1 MSKVSASSLERSRA
15 LAAFHADVSPR
26 LLAEL
31 RASGVLAGADAALAL
46 HEWLAVSLHACVRG
60 VLAVTLADEE
70 RADLVDAFHDTV
82 LSGGPT
88 ERAFLA
94 TRYEE
99 YDGLSRTLGQ
109 KGAARVPGA
118 IAAAFARHT
127 LAADVAALT
136 EAAAPV
142 LEALAEGAEAVIM
155 KPGAEA
161 ETSVKLPPLFGLLTL
176 TARLDAAGF
185 AWAVGGSALLASLGL
200 VDHVNDWDVQVE
212 SDPEPL
218 RELFADMPHTF
229 HGHGGCHADWKLSF
243 EAEATELIP
252 RFAFFVPGGVVRIP
266 LHVSGRWS
274 GLPVASP
281 EGWACAYALMGE
293 FDEPELRARRAERA
307 DRLFGW
313 LSANGT
319 DRARVAELMNEPLPA
334 VLRARFELLAR
345 TGG

>member
-1 MSKVSASSLERSRA
+1 VTTPSSLARSAA

-31 RASGVLAGADAALAL
+31 RASGVLAGADAAIAS
-46 HEWLAVSLHACVRG
+46 HEWLAASLHACVRG
-60 VLAVTLADEE
+60 VLAVTLADDE

-82 LSGGPT
+82 LSGGPS

-118 IAAAFARHT
+118 IATAFARHT

-142 LEALAEGAEAVIM
+142 LEALAEGAEAVITR
-155 KPGAEA
+155 PVAEEA
-161 ETSVKLPPLFGLLTL
+161 ASVKLPPLFGLLAL
-176 TARLDAAGF
+176 TERLDGAGLT
-185 AWAVGGSALLASLGL
+185 WALGGSGLLAALGL
-200 VDHVNDWDVQVE
+200 VDRVNDWDVQVD

-243 EAEATELIP
+243 DAEATELIP

-266 LHVSGRWS
+266 LHVSRRWS
-274 GLPVASP
+274 GLPIASP

-293 FDEPELRARRAERA
+293 FDEPELRTRRAERA
-307 DRLFGW
+307 DFLFGW

-319 DRARVAELMNEPLPA
+319 DRARLAELTNEPLPGA
-334 VLRARFELLAR
+334 LRARLEVLAR
-345 TGG
+345 TGA

>member
-1 MSKVSASSLERSRA
+1 VTTSILARSLA

-26 LLAEL
+26 LLADL
-31 RASGVLAGADAALAL
+31 RTSGVLAGADDAIVS
-46 HEWLAVSLHACVRG
+46 HEWLAASLHACVRG
-60 VLAVTLADEE
+60 VLGITIADDE
-70 RADLVDAFHDTV
+70 RADLVDAFHDAV
-82 LSGGPT
+82 LAGGAA

-118 IAAAFARHT
+118 IAAAFARHA
-127 LAADVAALT
+127 LAADQAALT

-142 LEALAEGAEAVIM
+142 LEALAEGAEAVITR
-155 KPGAEA
+155 PTPEEA
-161 ETSVKLPPLFGLLTL
+161 AGVKHPPLFGLLTL
-176 TARLDAAGF
+176 TERLDAAGI

-200 VDHVNDWDVQVE
+200 VDQVNDWDVQVH

-218 RELFADMPHTF
+218 REMFADVPHVF
-229 HGHGGCHADWKLSF
+229 HGHGGCHADWKLAF
-243 EAEATELIP
+243 ETQATELIP

-266 LHVSGRWS
+266 LHVSRHWS

-293 FDEPELRARRAERA
+293 FDEPGLRARRAERA

-319 DRARVAELMNEPLPA
+319 DRARLAELMNEPLPSA
-334 VLRARFELLAR
+334 LRARFELLAR